1 MSRSLAD
8 PLYERLLSSFPATQA
23 YTRADW
29 DDDAMPEPVA
39 HFLGHLLS
47 HYSRRE
53 ARRLRRARS
62 DWVDYDHPDMETAV
76 RTFFDTMETHTRVPA
91 DEWEDALRQATHH
104 STAHLVRPVHVLT
117 DFVYAERQKRLPL
130 SKILWRMQFFGP
142 YAYLREA
149 IQAFAQ
155 KHDLDALGPDR
166 FERFLHRIDER
177 ITDGY
182 DADRW
187 LRLLDPLFAVARRAT
202 GREQV
207 PTGLLRAF
215 FAEKGRKGLEWQ
227 LEAHGEKGHKAVTP
241 RALHRLIQEDD
252 GSAPPASD
260 TPAETSGRSPAPDR
274 TPPDRD
280 APEMPPDRTEQPGS
294 PTDDEIWGVAGP
306 ARPEGSAPR
315 SASQPSQPDQSVPL
329 WKRFQRGDTGA
340 TPSPSNNGGAS
351 GPSPQEGGDT
361 QGGGDTQEGGTQE
374 PLWARFRQER
384 DERLSD
390 AVTDEAPD
398 SPNRSDRAA
407 DRTDEAETSSPG
419 TEASPPGASLHEATN
434 NASRSA
440 SSSGG
445 APDASPPPSRGG
457 QSLDTLEQKA
467 LGVSNPPHRAVYV
480 RQLFGGD
487 QTAYRQVLR
496 RLAGADSWGEASQV
510 IAGDIF
516 RKHKVNIYSD
526 AAVHF
531 TNAVEARFRDA

>member
-29 DDDAMPEPVA
+29 DDDAMPGPVA
-39 HFLGHLLS
+39 HFLGHLLA

-117 DFVYAERQKRLPL
+117 DFVYAERQKQLSL

-166 FERFLHRIDER
+166 FERFLNRIDER

-227 LEAHGEKGHKAVTP
+227 LEAYGEKGNKAVTP

-252 GSAPPASD
+252 GSAPPSTSD
-260 TPAETSGRSPAPDR
+260 TTAATSGRSPAPDR
-274 TPPDRD
+274 TPPDREP
-280 APEMPPDRTEQPGS
+280 PEMPPDRTEQPGS

-315 SASQPSQPDQSVPL
+315 SASQPSQPDQSLPL

-340 TPSPSNNGGAS
+340 TPNPSDNGGTSEPA
-351 GPSPQEGGDT
+351 P
-361 QGGGDTQEGGTQE
+361 QGGGDTQE

-390 AVTDEAPD
+390 AVADEASGAPD
-398 SPNRSDRAA
+398 PSGRA
-407 DRTDEAETSSPG
+407 DEAEASTPG
-419 TEASPPGASLHEATN
+419 TEASPPGASLHEATQ

-440 SSSGG
+440 SS
-445 APDASPPPSRGG
+445 PDGPANASSPPSREDR
-457 QSLDTLEQKA
+457 SLEALEQKA

-531 TNAVEARFRDA
+531 TNAVEARFRNE